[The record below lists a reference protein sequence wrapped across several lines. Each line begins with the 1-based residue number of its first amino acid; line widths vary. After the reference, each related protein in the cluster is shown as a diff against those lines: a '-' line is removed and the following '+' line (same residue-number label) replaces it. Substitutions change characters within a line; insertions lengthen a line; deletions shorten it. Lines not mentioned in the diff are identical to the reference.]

1 MNRELKIRIIG
12 GGIGGLVCAISLK
25 QKGFNNIQIFERRTE
40 AQSIGAGFVVWA
52 NASWVLNKLGLLDG
66 VAKLGGRLKQ
76 MQRWTDR
83 GEYLGG
89 VDITKID
96 QSIGY
101 PSYAVSQAEFQQFL
115 QHEANKLD
123 IVVRNNQSVIAIE
136 DSSPEKSFLKFD
148 DGSRIEAD
156 IVIGADG
163 RMNSIAKKY
172 VAEENNPIYQ
182 NYINWVGIVESDNPF
197 PLENN
202 VLDYWGC
209 GTRFGIVPISEFK
222 VYWAGC
228 KALPLDSVNIADTDK
243 EELLGIFNNWPE
255 LVIRAIKE
263 THNQNIKRIPIFDH
277 NPNPKWFKNRVCL
290 LGDAAHASL
299 PTSGQGACQAM
310 EDGWHLSEAMAALP
324 TLYDVFNTYQNIRFE
339 KTAAITI
346 SAREFAL
353 SLFNTQEAYCLKR
366 NDMAKSTNYE
376 KLADGMIGVWSKN
389 LPTCRSL

>member
-1 MNRELKIRIIG
+1 MNRESKITIIG

-52 NASWVLNKLGLLDG
+52 NASWILNKLALLEG

-76 MQRWTDR
+76 MQRWTDQ
-83 GEYLGG
+83 GEYLGA

-96 QSIGY
+96 QGIGY

-115 QHEANKLD
+115 QYKANELGV
-123 IVVRNNQSVIAIE
+123 IIRNNHSVIDIE
-136 DSSPEKSFLKFD
+136 DNSLEKYFLRFE
-148 DGSRIEAD
+148 DGSKVEAD

-163 RMNSIAKKY
+163 RMNSIARKY
-172 VAEENNPIYQ
+172 VQKENNPIYQ
-182 NYINWVGIVESDNPF
+182 NYINWVGILESDNPL
-197 PLENN
+197 PIENN

-209 GTRFGIVPISEFK
+209 GARFGIVPISKYK

-228 KALPLDSVNIADTDK
+228 KVLSLNSVNTAETDK
-243 EELLGIFNNWPE
+243 EELLNIFNNWPA
-255 LVIRAIKE
+255 LIRRVIKD
-263 THNQNIKRIPIFDH
+263 TQNQNIKRIPVFDH
-277 NPNPKWFKNRVCL
+277 NPNPSWFRNRVCL

-310 EDGWHLSEAMAALP
+310 EDGWHLSEAMAAFP
-324 TLYDVFNTYQNIRFE
+324 TLPEVFDAYQNIRFE
-339 KTAAITI
+339 KTTVITI

-353 SLFNTQEAYCLKR
+353 SLFNTQEAFCLKR
-366 NDMAKSTNYE
+366 NDIAKSTDYE
-376 KLADGMIGVWSKN
+376 KSANGMIGLWSKN
-389 LPTCRSL
+389 LK